1 MIMMFIRITLILGFI
16 LGGALAAPAAEVVT
30 EARVLELDEASLQEF
45 RAGASGSFVV
55 NLSPTAAH
63 AILDE
68 THSRTL
74 QSFQLSAADAR
85 PVEFRVASRVGSMD
99 VGIDFEFTGQVSL
112 KREIHITVTSQTHV
126 IYGEN
131 EGLVHPV
138 FAGEAV
144 RQEIITA
151 EGSHILVAGLVPSQ
165 DARQLAN
172 IEKLRESPI
181 LNSIVTEKGRPVQLV
196 LLLTPRIDGTP
207 EAQDVVSN
215 SVPPPQMQNQFTV
228 QIGAF
233 ESGAHA
239 RTLLAGLAQRY
250 KDAFIQETNVAGKPF
265 YRVRVGRFADSRQA
279 SLLEKQLRSEGMA
292 GFVAQI
298 D

>member
-1 MIMMFIRITLILGFI
+1 MITMFIRITLILGFV
-16 LGGALAAPAAEVVT
+16 LGAALAAPAAEVVT
-30 EARVLELDEASLQEF
+30 DARVLELDEASLQEF
-45 RAGASGSFVV
+45 RAATSGSFVV
-55 NLSPTAAH
+55 NLSPAA
-63 AILDE
+63 ARSILDE

-85 PVEFRVASRVGSMD
+85 PVQFRVASRVGSMD

-131 EGLVHPV
+131 ESLVHPV
-138 FAGEAV
+138 FAGEPV

-151 EGSHILVAGLVPSQ
+151 EGSHILVAGLIASR

-172 IEKLRESPI
+172 MEKLRESPI
-181 LNSIVTEKGRPVQLV
+181 LNSIVNEKGRPVQLV
-196 LLLTPRIDGTP
+196 LLLTPRIVGTP

-215 SVPPPQMQNQFTV
+215 SGPPQMQNQFTV

-239 RTLLAGLAQRY
+239 RTLLAGLTQRY